1 MVTGTVA
8 CNRERGAK
16 DWWVVDRETAQRL
29 IRKLRRFTTEELDDD
44 ERALLAAL
52 LAPGLDLAHAG
63 DAEVQGYGMEPQW
76 SVQPLADA
84 LLEHL
89 RAAADEGG

>member
-1 MVTGTVA
+1 M
-8 CNRERGAK
+8 
-16 DWWVVDRETAQRL
+16 DRETAERL
-29 IRKLRRFTTEELDDD
+29 IRKLRRFTTEALDDD

-52 LAPGLDLAHAG
+52 LAPGLDQAHAP
-63 DAEVQGYGMEPQW
+63 DAEVQGYGTEPPW

-89 RAAADEGG
+89 SADDEVDTA